1 MSDDVV
7 NPKPEIE
14 EGCKPKC
21 IKAWL
26 EYEVRAFHVDGRPSD
41 VHECTRFK

>member
-1 MSDDVV
+1 MDEEESV

-14 EGCKPKC
+14 ESCKPKC

-26 EYEVRAFHVDGRPSD
+26 EYEVCWMICMF
-41 VHECTRFK
+41 

>member
-1 MSDDVV
+1 MDEEEAV

-14 EGCKPKC
+14 ESCKPKC

-26 EYEVRAFHVDGRPSD
+26 EYEVRNFSSMFGY
-41 VHECTRFK
+41 